1 MPHVVPS
8 DVVGYID
15 RSVRPDITNRVSDSN
30 VSQLLALLELI
41 EEVPRHLLQLDSSNY
56 AALIAA
62 TADLQARVDAYRS
75 MSLRDRMSGTDNVL
89 LPSLSAFGD
98 ATALKIIRDQ
108 LAQCPDEVPTPTTAA
123 LKFIVDPVQREAIRI
138 DLSTVASSLANNEWK
153 AATILAGSL
162 IEALLLWAI
171 KQRTT
176 DVPAVIS
183 ALVKSGVF
191 KGKQAPDP
199 GDPDDWKLFQYIPV
213 ARELKEI
220 EPRTAKIAD
229 EVRDFRNLI
238 HPGLTVR
245 SGQACTRGTAHSA
258 YGALQ
263 LVIEDLTKTHSQ

>member
-123 LKFIVDPVQREAIRI
+123 LKF
-138 DLSTVASSLANNEWK
+138 STVASSLANNEWK

>member
-8 DVVGYID
+8 DVVGFID
-15 RSVRPDITNRVSDSN
+15 RSVRPDITLAVYDSN
-30 VSQLLALLELI
+30 VGQLLALIELI
-41 EEVPRHLLQLDSSNY
+41 EEIPGHLLQLDASDY
-56 AALIAA
+56 AALIVA
-62 TADLQARVDAYRS
+62 TADLQARVDSFRGLSVRDKFLSQNSVPLQS
-75 MSLRDRMSGTDNVL
+75 M
-89 LPSLSAFGD
+89 PAFGNV
-98 ATALKIIRDQ
+98 TALQIIRDQ
-108 LAQCPDEVPTPTTAA
+108 LAKCPNQVPTPSTAE
-123 LKFIVDPVQREAIRI
+123 LNLIVEAIQREALRI

-153 AATILAGSL
+153 AATILVGSL

-176 DVPAVIS
+176 ELPAAIS

-213 ARELKEI
+213 SRELKEI
-220 EPRTAKIAD
+220 EPRTANIAD

-238 HPGLTVR
+238 HPGLNVR
-245 SGQACTRGTAHSA
+245 SGQACTRGTAHTA

-263 LVIEDLTKTHSQ
+263 LVIEDLTKAHP